1 MKVLLI
7 IFMALFV
14 DKSWATAPRLFC
26 HGDGIRS
33 TLFYWNGKV
42 SFEFVDIEFQTPK
55 YLDSYLACTNFIF
68 KLKGK
73 DRHRKI
79 RYAPLLNSLRKNFI
93 RFADDEKELF
103 YNYCQRD
110 PSCRVK
116 FPYSLLNLGIFW
128 NQLVYKPEAA
138 TCDDKRPAISPTV
151 IKLPDPFSNFKLWEL
166 PEKDLIKEF
175 WKVAN
180 EQTHEKIIISAM
192 TYSLDFLEALKIK
205 YQGSSTRIFILTSFN
220 MMSLDERMTK
230 TLSNLPPNIIF
241 LPIFQSTQEPFS
253 HHQKGAI
260 FFSKEERTVV
270 WNSSN
275 FRKYETFKL
284 VDLGMTAVNSELGN
298 LLANRWMRSAAT
310 SCQDIEAMNCNL
322 FTRFSN
328 SPRELELWKSIAF
341 QSCAQIPPSSP
352 LVTGSE
358 QTVQDVLI
366 SLISEA
372 KKSIHIHTHV
382 FGNSIILK
390 KLQEAQARGIDVKV
404 MGGKPSRFNPR
415 LNWIKFNLNT
425 KEHHAKFMIVDESRF
440 IWGTGNFTT
449 TSLSN
454 QREDFFYGSNPEILA
469 ALKRYFEMSWN

>member
-1 MKVLLI
+1 MKVMLI
-7 IFMALFV
+7 IFLSIFV
-14 DKSWATAPRLFC
+14 KTACATSPRLFC

-79 RYAPLLNSLRKNFI
+79 RYAPLLNSLRKNFV
-93 RFADDEKELF
+93 RFADEEKAVF
-103 YNYCQRD
+103 YDYCQRD

-116 FPYSLLNLGIFW
+116 FPYSLLDLGIFW
-128 NQLVYKPEAA
+128 NQLVHKPETS
-138 TCDDKRPAISPTV
+138 TCDDKRPAIVPTI
-151 IKLPDPFSNFKLWEL
+151 IKLPEVLTNFKLWQL
-166 PEKDLIKEF
+166 PEQDLIKEF
-175 WKVAN
+175 WRVAN
-180 EQTHEKIIISAM
+180 ERPHDKILISAM

-205 YQGSSTRIFILTSFN
+205 YQGSSTKIFILTSFN

-230 TLSNLPPNIIF
+230 TLTDLPPNLIF
-241 LPIFQSTQEPFS
+241 IPIFQSTQEPFS

-260 FFSKEERTVV
+260 FFNKDQSTVV

-284 VDLGMTAVNSELGN
+284 VDLGMTAISSELGN
-298 LLANRWMRSAAT
+298 QLANRWLKSALT

-328 SPRELELWKSIAF
+328 SPRELDLWKSITL
-341 QSCAQIPPSSP
+341 QSCAQIPSLPQEP
-352 LVTGSE
+352 TSE
-358 QTVQDVLI
+358 QTVQDLLI
-366 SLISEA
+366 GLIFSA

-382 FGNSIILK
+382 FGNSMILK
-390 KLQEAQARGIDVKV
+390 KLQEAQTRGIDVKI
-404 MGGKPSRFNPR
+404 MGGKPSRFNPK
-415 LNWIKFNLNT
+415 LDWVKFNLNT
-425 KEHHAKFMIVDESRF
+425 KEHHAKFMIVDDSSF
-440 IWGTGNFTT
+440 VWGTGNFTT